1 MALWFIFLVMTVT
14 ALAAIILP
22 LVFGGK
28 IAPGGSDIAVYK
40 DQLAEIGRDLES
52 GLIGAKE
59 ADAARIEVS
68 RRMLRAVELSHTAQ
82 YSSPDAK
89 LSARRLATLAIALA
103 LLPAL
108 AGSLYLRL
116 GSPVA
121 ASIAKVVDQSRVDSD
136 DAIVDA
142 MVTKVEAYLK
152 EVPDDGR
159 GWETL
164 APIYMRM
171 GRYEDAV
178 RAWQNTIVI
187 LGDNADREE
196 NLGESIVAAADGAVT
211 KEARTAFDRV
221 RSIDP
226 ENVPARFYAGL
237 AAKQDGRRDEAARI
251 WRDMIA
257 VSPPDAEWAD
267 TVRDA
272 LARLDEPS
280 AAATGEAQ
288 SLADQQVAMIK
299 LMVDGLAE
307 RLKVDGQDLD
317 GWLRLV
323 RSYNV
328 LNDRDKAEAAAADAR
343 NAFAQNPEKLAK
355 LEDGLKAANRPAESS
370 SQGEIEER
378 ASISA
383 AQQHDNVTMQATVDR
398 LAERLEKEGGDP
410 DGWFMLVRSYETLG
424 EHDKALTTIAQAR
437 RAFGSDGERLSYF
450 DQLLRGASGDAR

>member
-22 LVFGGK
+22 LVFGRK
-28 IAPGGSDIAVYK
+28 ITPGGSDTAVYK
-40 DQLAEIGRDLES
+40 DQLSEIARDLES

-68 RRMLRAVELSHTAQ
+68 LRLLRAAELSQTAQ

-89 LSARRLATLAIALA
+89 LSVRRLAALAIASA
-103 LLPAL
+103 LLPTL
-108 AGSLYLRL
+108 TGGLYLRL
-116 GSPVA
+116 GSPIA
-121 ASIAKVVDQSRVDSD
+121 ASIGKVVEQSRADSD
-136 DAIVDA
+136 DAIVEP
-142 MVTKVEAYLK
+142 MVTEVEAYLK

-178 RAWQNTIVI
+178 RAWQNTIAI

-196 NLGESIVAAADGAVT
+196 NLGESIVATADGAVT

-221 RSIDP
+221 RSMDP

-251 WRDMIA
+251 WRDLVA
-257 VSPPDAEWAD
+257 VSSPNTEWAD

-272 LARLDEPS
+272 LAGLDEPS

-288 SLADQQVAMIK
+288 PLADQQVAMIK

-328 LNDRDKAEAAAADAR
+328 LNDRDKAASAVADAR
-343 NAFAQNPEKLAK
+343 NAFVRNPEKLAK
-355 LEDGLKAANRPAESS
+355 LEDGLKAANRSAERLSR
-370 SQGEIEER
+370 GEIEER
-378 ASISA
+378 ASIGTA
-383 AQQHDNVTMQATVDR
+383 REHDNVTMQVTVDR
-398 LAERLEKEGGDP
+398 LAERLEKEGGNP

-424 EHDKALTTIAQAR
+424 EHDKALKAIARAR
-437 RAFGSDGERLSYF
+437 RAFGSDSERLSYF